1 MSAMNTTT
9 AYGIYRASERSLPA
23 VERRGVYPVVVDQE
37 GTVLI
42 GVGQPLVKGGQGR
55 TGEEI
60 ARPVERAVGLLSRF
74 ARWF

>member
-1 MSAMNTTT
+1 MNVVN

-23 VERRGVYPVVVDQE
+23 VERRGIYPVVTDQE

-60 ARPVERAVGLLSRF
+60 ARPAMRAVSLVERI
-74 ARWF
+74 ARWFA